1 MWCRHI
7 VSIISQQL
15 VHGVP
20 KQTQNR
26 VIELVN
32 RKNFNQT
39 TSSLTNH
46 DILYK
51 HNILFVG
58 NCVQH
63 NTIKIWAELINN
75 FQSFDYFVASTCDN
89 KQAHAY
95 THTHTSR
102 YRASSPPSMHS
113 ETHLHNKQQ
122 CAYIRHN
129 MTVQAQ
135 WNSSADQDHH
145 NVDMIPNKVLAI

>member
-7 VSIISQQL
+7 VSIISQQPL
-15 VHGVP
+15 HGVP

-39 TSSLTNH
+39 TSSLTNR

-58 NCVQH
+58 NCVQY

-95 THTHTSR
+95 THTVL
-102 YRASSPPSMHS
+102 YRALSPSMHS
-113 ETHLHNKQQ
+113 ETHLHNKQP
-122 CAYIRHN
+122 CAYTRHN
-129 MTVQAQ
+129 IKHCDRPCTVKLVCRSRPPQC
-135 WNSSADQDHH
+135 WQDS
-145 NVDMIPNKVLAI
+145 